1 MKIKLYLILI
11 VIVFALALFGYYWLS
26 GVFRENEQAKIMN
39 SDSNKF
45 QMIKKSISDETDR
58 CEKFISQS
66 EGDFGS
72 FEYCKKFIN
81 WVNSQESLK

>member
-11 VIVFALALFGYYWLS
+11 VLVLVLTLFGYYWLS
-26 GVFRENEQAKIMN
+26 GIIRENEQAKAVL
-39 SDSNKF
+39 SDSEKY

-66 EGDFGS
+66 QGDFGS
-72 FEYCKKFIN
+72 FEYCKKFID
-81 WVNSQESLK
+81 WTNSQQTIK